1 MEVVDI
7 ETFGD
12 YYNQDTDSQEYLIIN
27 FSPSSIPRN
36 SRWRNNGISA
46 DFLGDYFATFFP
58 GDEIP
63 DSKIGKQETVKSSV
77 SFIANELLENAM
89 KYSLVN
95 TNLPVSIALYMYNE
109 KIVFMV
115 TNHISLESS
124 ENYQTYIK
132 ELLSSDMDEMF
143 TKQLMKASSEG
154 NSSGIGLLTIIND
167 YGAKPGWKFQKLLN
181 PTDVVKL
188 TITIQ
193 LEV

>member
-1 MEVVDI
+1 MEVLKTEI
-7 ETFGD
+7 FGD
-12 YYNQDTDSQEYLIIN
+12 YYSDRLDSEEYLVIN
-27 FSPSSIPRN
+27 FSPTSIPRN

-63 DSKIGKQETVKSSV
+63 GSKIDKQETIKGTI

-89 KYSLVN
+89 KYSIAAI
-95 TNLPVSIALYMYNE
+95 NLSVSISLYMYNE
-109 KIVFMV
+109 KLIFVV
-115 TNHISLESS
+115 TNYISSQS
-124 ENYQTYIK
+124 AKKYQQYIE
-132 ELLSSDMDEMF
+132 ELINSNPEEMF
-143 TKQLMKASSEG
+143 IKQLEKASLAE

-167 YGAKPGWKFQKLLN
+167 YAAKPGWKFETLIT
-181 PTDVVKL
+181 PADVVKL